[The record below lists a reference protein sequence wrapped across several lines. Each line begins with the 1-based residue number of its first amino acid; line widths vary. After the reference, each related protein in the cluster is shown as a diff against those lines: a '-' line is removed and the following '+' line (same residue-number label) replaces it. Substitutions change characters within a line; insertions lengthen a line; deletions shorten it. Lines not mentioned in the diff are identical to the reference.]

1 MSHNIDDVLYLL
13 TTPGRVQSAKMQKA
27 KEDVEYDSAK
37 ALERFARKTPR
48 GYIVDPDGRAT
59 FFKTADEALDEI
71 VWLLEATDI
80 ASDY

>member
-1 MSHNIDDVLYLL
+1 MTDRIDEVIYLL
-13 TTPGRVQSAKMQKA
+13 MTPERVQTAKMQEARKA
-27 KEDVEYDSAK
+27 VEDDDAK

-71 VWLLEATDI
+71 AWLLEATDI